1 MASGEN
7 YHFIFF
13 SRDPNKPMLIIIIP
27 VLITGKRV
35 KEQHKDFPSN

>member
-7 YHFIFF
+7 CHFIF